1 MQKTTE
7 HSDMI
12 SPFNFGVVSTSKKR
26 PSSELHVESNT
37 MSLNTCQQ
45 KIIRQKHV
53 DGSVTEHETKQSMT
67 LTVFQEFRDTIQTVE
82 DSVATEDLVK
92 LKADL
97 QNWKKFSKS
106 KMTPMKM
113 FILQEP
119 NLVEGVNH
127 ELQVLREIIGNG
139 EVCRTAPEKYSFFQT
154 VKTKILENITDTPY
168 LGILVPILNA
178 LLLVLRFHR
187 APETPQTQTR
197 SQEVWVPVVTFNK
210 GCLSYCNNRYKVH
223 SQIFPKPESTHDLAD
238 IFWDYYR
245 ANPNNPTVKFASVW
259 EKSIQ
264 FVDNL
269 FFNKAKSSSVL
280 FSFVASD
287 QLTQRVLREQ
297 DFSDLTLLSLS
308 VPPDAKHPLLEI
320 LGLACLPAWPASTQW
335 LQCTVTDQTT
345 VFDLVL
351 PKEIAAKLWPVQ
363 VIKIQRTDLS
373 KMATKKY
380 LEPSHVEEDNFRFYG
395 GTYPKHMLN
404 RFPKIKTILQ
414 KQKQVNLENKQRSK
428 YMENLIKQEQK
439 KLASNTTLTEKK
451 WLEKMNMFSE
461 GLPKLAQ
468 M

>member
-1 MQKTTE
+1 MQKFTE
-7 HSDMI
+7 NSDMI
-12 SPFNFGVVSTSKKR
+12 SPSGFHSVSTSKKR
-26 PSSELHVESNT
+26 PCSELHAESTT

-67 LTVFQEFRDTIQTVE
+67 LTVFQEFRDSIHTVE
-82 DSVATEDLVK
+82 DFVATEDLAK

-113 FILQEP
+113 FQEP
-119 NLVEGVNH
+119 DLVEGVNH
-127 ELQVLREIIGNG
+127 ELQVLQQIIGNG
-139 EVCRTAPEKYSFFQT
+139 DEYRTAPEKYTFFQT

-168 LGILVPILNA
+168 LGILIPILNA
-178 LLLVLRFHR
+178 LLLVLRFHL
-187 APETPQTQTR
+187 APETPLIQTPPPQD
-197 SQEVWVPVVTFNK
+197 VWVPIVTFDK
-210 GCLSYCNNRYKVH
+210 GCLSYCNNKYKVH
-223 SQIFPKPESTHDLAD
+223 NQVFSKPEKTDDLAD
-238 IFWDYYR
+238 IFWNYYR
-245 ANPNNPTVKFASVW
+245 ANPNNPTVKFATVW
-259 EKSIQ
+259 DKSLQ

-269 FFNKAKSSSVL
+269 FFNKARGSSVL
-280 FSFVASD
+280 FNFVASD

-297 DFSDLTLLSLS
+297 DLSDLTLISLS
-308 VPPDAKHPLLEI
+308 VPPDAKHPLFEI
-320 LGLACLPAWPASTQW
+320 LGLCCLPQWPASTQW
-335 LQCTVTDQTT
+335 LQCTVTDQNTD
-345 VFDLVL
+345 FDLVL

-363 VIKIQRTDLS
+363 VTKLQRTDLG
-373 KMATKKY
+373 KMATEKY

-395 GTYPKHMLN
+395 GTYPKHVLH

-414 KQKQVNLENKQRSK
+414 KQKQVNSENKQRSK

-439 KLASNTTLTEKK
+439 KLASNTTMTEKK

-461 GLPKLAQ
+461 GLPKLVQ